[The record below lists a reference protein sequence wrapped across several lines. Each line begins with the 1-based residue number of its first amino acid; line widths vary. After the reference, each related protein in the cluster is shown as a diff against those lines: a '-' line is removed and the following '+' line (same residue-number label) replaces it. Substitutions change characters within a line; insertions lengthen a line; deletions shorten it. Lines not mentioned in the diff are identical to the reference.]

1 MNKKIV
7 LSCWKDDREDGSIMR
22 YYAVK
27 ETHNL
32 TGIYPEDKF
41 HLKDSYDPIDYLWH
55 KEFITDEE
63 YGYDSEKDKDDTK
76 PYVIK
81 NRQVEVIIKIIS
93 QDSPQHHTISWN
105 GDSSP
110 ISLRTNMNDSVE
122 ITHCGTG
129 NYDAASEIA
138 SAINNVSESLDNKSN
153 GHTND

>member
-32 TGIYPEDKF
+32 TGIYPEDEF
-41 HLKDSYDPIDYLWH
+41 QLKDSYDPIDYLWH
-55 KEFITDEE
+55 EEIITDEE
-63 YGYDSEKDKDDTK
+63 YGYDSEKDKDDKK
-76 PYVIK
+76 PYVIE
-81 NRQVEVIIKIIS
+81 NRQVEVVIKVIS
-93 QDSPQHHTISWN
+93 EDSPQHHTISWN
-105 GDSSP
+105 GDSPP
-110 ISLRTNMNDSVE
+110 ISLRTNRDDSVE

-138 SAINNVSESLDNKSN
+138 SAINNVSDTLEQKSN
-153 GHTND
+153 GSG

>member
-22 YYAVK
+22 HYAVK

-110 ISLRTNMNDSVE
+110 ISLRTNRDDSVE

-138 SAINNVSESLDNKSN
+138 SAINNVSESLDKKSN
-153 GHTND
+153 GQTHD

>member
-22 YYAVK
+22 HYAVK

-32 TGIYPEDKF
+32 TGIYPEDQF
-41 HLKDSYDPIDYLWH
+41 HLRDKYDPIDYLWH
-55 KEFITDEE
+55 KEFITNEE

-110 ISLRTNMNDSVE
+110 ISLRTNRDDSVE

-138 SAINNVSESLDNKSN
+138 SAINNVSDTLEQKSN
-153 GHTND
+153 GSG

>member
-22 YYAVK
+22 HYAVK

-41 HLKDSYDPIDYLWH
+41 HLKDNYDPIDYLWH

-110 ISLRTNMNDSVE
+110 ISLRTNRDDSVE

-138 SAINNVSESLDNKSN
+138 SAINNVSDTLEQKSN
-153 GHTND
+153 GSG

>member
-41 HLKDSYDPIDYLWH
+41 HLKDNYDPIDYLWH

-81 NRQVEVIIKIIS
+81 NRQVEVIIKRIS
-93 QDSPQHHTISWN
+93 QDSPQHHIISWN

-110 ISLRTNMNDSVE
+110 ISLRTNRDDSVE
-122 ITHCGTG
+122 ITHCGTS

-153 GHTND
+153 GSG

>member
-7 LSCWKDDREDGSIMR
+7 LSCWRRRLDDGSVMR
-22 YYAVK
+22 HYAVR

-32 TGIYPEDKF
+32 TGIYPEDEF
-41 HLKDSYDPIDYLWH
+41 QLKDSYDPIDYLWN
-55 KEFITDEE
+55 EEIITDEE
-63 YGYDSEKDKDDTK
+63 YGYDSEKCKHVT
-76 PYVIK
+76 K

-93 QDSPQHHTISWN
+93 EDSPQHHTISWN

-110 ISLRTNMNDSVE
+110 ISLRTNRDDSVE
-122 ITHCGTG
+122 ITHCGTS

-153 GHTND
+153 GHTNE

>member
-41 HLKDSYDPIDYLWH
+41 HLRDNYDPIDYLWH

-110 ISLRTNMNDSVE
+110 ISLRTNRDDSVE

-138 SAINNVSESLDNKSN
+138 SAINNVSDTLEQKSN
-153 GHTND
+153 GSG

>member
-41 HLKDSYDPIDYLWH
+41 HLKDNYDPIDYLWH

-110 ISLRTNMNDSVE
+110 ISLRTNRDDSVE

-138 SAINNVSESLDNKSN
+138 SAINNVSDTLEQKSN
-153 GHTND
+153 GSG

>member
-7 LSCWKDDREDGSIMR
+7 LSCWRERLDGGTIMR
-22 YYAVK
+22 HYTVK

-32 TGIYPEDKF
+32 TGTYPEDQF
-41 HLKDSYDPIDYLWH
+41 NLRDSYDPIDYLWH
-55 KEFITDEE
+55 EQIITDEE

-76 PYVIK
+76 PYVTK
-81 NRQVEVIIKIIS
+81 TRQVEVIIKVIP
-93 QDSPQHHTISWN
+93 QDNPQHHTISWN

-110 ISLRTNMNDSVE
+110 ISLRTNRDDSVE

-153 GHTND
+153 GQTHD

>member
-22 YYAVK
+22 HYAVK

-41 HLKDSYDPIDYLWH
+41 HLRDNYDPIDYLWH

-110 ISLRTNMNDSVE
+110 ISLRTNRDDSVE

-138 SAINNVSESLDNKSN
+138 SAINNVSDTLEQKSN
-153 GHTND
+153 GSG

>member
-110 ISLRTNMNDSVE
+110 ISLRTNRDDSVE

-138 SAINNVSESLDNKSN
+138 SAINNVSESLDKKSN
-153 GHTND
+153 GQTHD